1 MCSNWKLNVSSRIFL
16 QVILPALIL
25 KRNFLWWGPG
35 VDPENSERGGRDT
48 CQLYKF
54 FLFFWEFYK
63 NNKKRKRGGLG
74 PLGPHLNP
82 PLRPQLMKP
91 HKVFSLRLYHLL
103 WKVNYS
109 AFVFSICHDHSFF
122 QNTVNPICITMFLC
136 ICFSLKAY
144 EKNYVFHSNF

>member
-1 MCSNWKLNVSSRIFL
+1 MLNVSSRIFL

-63 NNKKRKRGGLG
+63 NNKKKKKGWSR
-74 PLGPHLNP
+74 P
-82 PLRPQLMKP
+82 PRPTPKSALEASIDETAQSLQLET
-91 HKVFSLRLYHLL
+91 
-103 WKVNYS
+103 
-109 AFVFSICHDHSFF
+109 ISF
-122 QNTVNPICITMFLC
+122 T
-136 ICFSLKAY
+136 LK
-144 EKNYVFHSNF
+144 S